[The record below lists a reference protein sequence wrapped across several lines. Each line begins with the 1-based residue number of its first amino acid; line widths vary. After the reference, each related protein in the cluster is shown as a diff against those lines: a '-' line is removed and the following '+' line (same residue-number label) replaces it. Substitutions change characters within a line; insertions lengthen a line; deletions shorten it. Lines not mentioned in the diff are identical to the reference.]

1 MHTMACVCN
10 SDRGNAGGYF
20 VVATSRLGLQLH
32 VLRVCD
38 LGDCEWLLTCIV
50 VVRDKGPALEV
61 YMYLMLVMTS
71 FGVVV

>member
-1 MHTMACVCN
+1 VCVSDELARDSGCCMHTMACVCN

-38 LGDCEWLLTCIV
+38 LGDCE
-50 VVRDKGPALEV
+50 
-61 YMYLMLVMTS
+61 
-71 FGVVV
+71 